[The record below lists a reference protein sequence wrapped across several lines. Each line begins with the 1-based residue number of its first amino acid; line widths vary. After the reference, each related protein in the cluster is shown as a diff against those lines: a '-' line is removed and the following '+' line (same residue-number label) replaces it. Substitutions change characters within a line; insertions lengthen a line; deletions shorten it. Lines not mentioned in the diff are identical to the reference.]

1 MTNKKISVLIQ
12 KSPYQDLKAVEA
24 MRMSVGLTLRN
35 IEVYLFFLEDGLDAL
50 IEDSLERAEEA
61 GFRKHLEVFIELGQ
75 TLVVETESIEA
86 SGNLSMAFDPMIW
99 NRDAIISFVAQSD
112 GVVIVSWIFGRALME
127 SPSWRL
133 Y

>member
-1 MTNKKISVLIQ
+1 MKDNFFEMNNKKISVLIQ

-24 MRMSVGLTLRN
+24 MRMSVGLTLRD

-50 IEDSLERAEEA
+50 IEDYLERAEEE
-61 GFRKHLEVFIELGQ
+61 GFRKHLEMFIELGQ

-99 NRDAIISFVAQSD
+99 NRDTIISFVAQSD
-112 GVVIVSWIFGRALME
+112 GVVIV
-127 SPSWRL
+127 
-133 Y
+133 